1 MTADNDST
9 GMFLDS
15 LLRDA
20 RSVTISRTPDGDF
33 ACVVH
38 RASASIIGGSTVVVK
53 HGADPASAV
62 ENAAGNHP
70 AEKRT

>member
-1 MTADNDST
+1 MMVGDNDRT
-9 GMFLDS
+9 GMLLSD

-20 RSVTISRTPDGDF
+20 RSVTISRTTDGDF

-62 ENAAGNHP
+62 ENAAGNSLG
-70 AEKRT
+70 E